1 MLVLVAIALA
11 FLVIQAQ
18 GTDLVASVTSVNVKR
33 LSSTHAATGDATGGA
48 TGGVT
53 GAGTGT
59 VGAPTGAFDGAAD
72 GLIDTVGLFD
82 GPALGD

>member
-18 GTDLVASVTSVNVKR
+18 STELVASVTSVNVKR
-33 LSSTHAATGDATGGA
+33 LSSTHAATGGA

-59 VGAPTGAFDGAAD
+59 VGTPTGAFDGAAD

>member
-1 MLVLVAIALA
+1 VLVLVAIALA

-18 GTDLVASVTSVNVKR
+18 STDLVASVTSVNVKR
-33 LSSTHAATGDATGGA
+33 LSSTHAATGDA

>member
-18 GTDLVASVTSVNVKR
+18 STDLVASVTSVNVKR
-33 LSSTHAATGDATGGA
+33 LSSTHAATGGA

>member
-1 MLVLVAIALA
+1 VLVLVAIALA

-18 GTDLVASVTSVNVKR
+18 LTDLVASVTSVNVKI
-33 LSSTHAATGDATGGA
+33 LSSTHAATGDA

>member
-18 GTDLVASVTSVNVKR
+18 STDLLASVTSVNLKR
-33 LSSTHAATGDATGGA
+33 LSSTHPATGGA

-59 VGAPTGAFDGAAD
+59 VGAPTGAFVGAAD

-82 GPALGD
+82 GASLGD

>member
-18 GTDLVASVTSVNVKR
+18 STDLVASVTSVNVKR
-33 LSSTHAATGDATGGA
+33 LSSTHAATGGA

-59 VGAPTGAFDGAAD
+59 VGTPTGAFDGAAD

>member
-1 MLVLVAIALA
+1 VLVLVAIALA

-18 GTDLVASVTSVNVKR
+18 STDLVASVTSVNVKR
-33 LSSTHAATGDATGGA
+33 LSSTHAATGDATGG
-48 TGGVT
+48 VT
-53 GAGTGT
+53 GAGTGN

>member
-18 GTDLVASVTSVNVKR
+18 STDLVASVTSVNVKR
-33 LSSTHAATGDATGGA
+33 LSSTHAATGDA

>member
-1 MLVLVAIALA
+1 M
-11 FLVIQAQ
+11 
-18 GTDLVASVTSVNVKR
+18 VTSVNLKR
-33 LSSTHAATGDATGGA
+33 LLSTHPATGDA

-59 VGAPTGAFDGAAD
+59 VGAPTGAFDGVAD
-72 GLIDTVGLFD
+72 GGLIDSVGLFD